1 MTEQESAVLL
11 RRRSAGVTEVVLNRP
26 DKRNAFDDV
35 IIQQLI
41 SALEEVNRDD
51 TTRVVI
57 LRSEGK
63 HFSAG
68 ADLGWMR
75 RMADNSRQENLDDSR
90 QLARLMNVLN
100 HLAKPVIGL
109 VQGAAYGGA
118 VGLAACCDIVIATEK
133 ASFCLSEVKL
143 GLVPA
148 VISPYVVRAI
158 GERQARRYFISAEV
172 FSARQAE
179 HFGLVHEVCEDLDA
193 MEARCDELLQQLA
206 SNGPEAMQAA
216 KDLVFAVSHKPIGD
230 DLIDDTAQRIAD
242 IRVGAEGQEG
252 LSAFLNKRR
261 PSWIQ
266 ADKNGNNDHV

>member
-1 MTEQESAVLL
+1 MEDIAMTDQELAVRLNH
-11 RRRSAGVTEVVLNRP
+11 RAKGVTEVVLNRP

-41 SALEEVNRDD
+41 KALEQVDADNN
-51 TTRVVI
+51 THIVI

-100 HLAKPVIGL
+100 HLSKPVIGL
-109 VQGAAYGGA
+109 VQGAAFGGA
-118 VGLAACCDIVIATEK
+118 VGLAACSDIVLATEK

-143 GLVPA
+143 GLIPA
-148 VISPYVVRAI
+148 VISPYVVRSI

-172 FSARQAE
+172 FTARQAE
-179 HFGLVHEVCEDLDA
+179 HFGLVHEVCEDESA
-193 MEARCDELLQQLA
+193 MERRCDELLLQLA
-206 SNGPEAMQAA
+206 LNGPEAMKAA
-216 KDLVFAVSHKPIGD
+216 KDLVFAVSHKVIGQD
-230 DLIDDTAQRIAD
+230 VIDDTAQRIAD
-242 IRVGAEGQEG
+242 IRVGEEGQEG
-252 LSAFLNKRR
+252 LNAFLNKRKANWV
-261 PSWIQ
+261 PEE
-266 ADKNGNNDHV
+266 

>member
-1 MTEQESAVLL
+1 MEENAMTDQESAVLL
-11 RRRSAGVTEVVLNRP
+11 HRRTEGVTEVVLNRP

-41 SALEEVNRDD
+41 NALEDVDADNN
-51 TTRVVI
+51 THIVI

-90 QLARLMNVLN
+90 ELARLMNVLN
-100 HLAKPVIGL
+100 HLSKPVIGL
-109 VQGAAYGGA
+109 VQGAAFGGA

-133 ASFCLSEVKL
+133 SSFCLSEVKL
-143 GLVPA
+143 GLIPA

-172 FSARQAE
+172 FTAKQAQE
-179 HFGLVHEVCEDLDA
+179 YGLVHIVCDDVDA
-193 MEARCDELLQQLA
+193 MEARCNEMLQQ
-206 SNGPEAMQAA
+206 
-216 KDLVFAVSHKPIGD
+216 
-230 DLIDDTAQRIAD
+230 
-242 IRVGAEGQEG
+242 
-252 LSAFLNKRR
+252 
-261 PSWIQ
+261 
-266 ADKNGNNDHV
+266 

>member
-11 RRRSAGVTEVVLNRP
+11 RRRAEGVTEVVLNRP
-26 DKRNAFDDV
+26 EKRNAFDDL

-41 SALEEVNRDD
+41 TALEKVNADD
-51 TTRVVI
+51 KTNIVI

-75 RMADNSRQENLDDSR
+75 RMAENTRQENLDDAR
-90 QLARLMNVLN
+90 QLARLMETLN
-100 HLAKPVIGL
+100 NLGKPVIGL

-118 VGLAACCDIVIATEK
+118 VGLAACCDIVIATGK
-133 ASFCLSEVKL
+133 SSFCLSEVKL
-143 GLVPA
+143 GLIPA

-172 FSARQAE
+172 FTARQAE
-179 HFGLVHEVCEDLDA
+179 QYGLVHMVCDDLDA
-193 MEARCDELLQQLA
+193 MERRCDDLLLQLA
-206 SNGPEAMQAA
+206 LNGPEAMNAA
-216 KDLVFAVSHKPIGD
+216 KDLVFAVSHKVIGED
-230 DLIDDTAQRIAD
+230 VIEDTAQRIAD

-252 LSAFLNKRR
+252 LSAFLNKRKATWV
-261 PSWIQ
+261 P
-266 ADKNGNNDHV
+266 GE

>member
-1 MTEQESAVLL
+1 MTDKEAAVLL
-11 RRRSAGVTEVVLNRP
+11 KHRDGGIAEVVLNRP

-41 SALEEVNRDD
+41 NTLTEVSSNSK
-51 TTRVVI
+51 TRVVI

-75 RMADNSRQENLDDSR
+75 RMAENTRQENLDDSR

-100 HLAKPVIGL
+100 HLSKPVIGL

-118 VGLAACCDIVIATEK
+118 VGLAACCDIVLATAN

-172 FSARQAE
+172 FNAQQASE
-179 HFGLVHEVCEDLDA
+179 YGLVHIVCDDEAA
-193 MEARCDELLQQLA
+193 MHARCNELLQQLA
-206 SNGPEAMQAA
+206 GNGPQAMSAA
-216 KDLVFAVSHKPIGD
+216 KDLVFAVSHKPISAD
-230 DLIDDTAQRIAD
+230 VIEDTAQRIAD
-242 IRVGAEGQEG
+242 IRVGEEGQEG
-252 LSAFLNKRR
+252 LSAFLNKRKA
-261 PSWIQ
+261 SWVPGDN
-266 ADKNGNNDHV
+266 A

>member
-1 MTEQESAVLL
+1 MIDQESAVLL
-11 RRRSAGVTEVVLNRP
+11 QRRPDGVTEVVLNRP

-41 SALEEVNRDD
+41 SALEDVEHDQK
-51 TTRVVI
+51 TKVVI

-90 QLARLMNVLN
+90 ELARLMNVLN
-100 HLAKPVIGL
+100 HLSKPVIGL

-118 VGLAACCDIVIATEK
+118 VGLAACCDIVLATEQ

-143 GLVPA
+143 GLIPA

-158 GERQARRYFISAEV
+158 GERQARRYFITAEI

-179 HFGLVHEVCEDLDA
+179 HFGLVHEVCADVEA
-193 MEARCDELLQQLA
+193 MNRRCDELLLQLA
-206 SNGPEAMQAA
+206 LNGPEAMQAA
-216 KDLVFAVSHKPIGD
+216 KNLVFAVSHKPISGEV
-230 DLIDDTAQRIAD
+230 IDDTAHRIAD
-242 IRVGAEGQEG
+242 IRVGEEGQEG
-252 LSAFLNKRR
+252 LSAFLNKRKANWV
-261 PSWIQ
+261 PEE
-266 ADKNGNNDHV
+266 D